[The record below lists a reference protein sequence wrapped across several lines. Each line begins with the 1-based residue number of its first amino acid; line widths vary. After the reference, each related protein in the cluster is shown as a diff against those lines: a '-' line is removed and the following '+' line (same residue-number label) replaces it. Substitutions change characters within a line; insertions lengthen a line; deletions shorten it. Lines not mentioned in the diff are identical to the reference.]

1 MNHFD
6 KKNNYCLTPDEI
18 EMRLKSVSIQPTM
31 QRISICQYVLCEA
44 DHPTAEEVKE
54 WVDSRSFKMSLATVY
69 NTLNVLVSAGLLREF
84 KFSCLGKSVYDSN
97 IDDHY
102 HFFDETTGKFHDVD
116 ASLLSLESHLPT
128 EFKVNKV
135 DILFSGTM
143 DPIKSESI
151 SID

>member
-1 MNHFD
+1 MNLLP
-6 KKNNYCLTPDEI
+6 KRNKYCLTPDEI
-18 EMRLKSVSIQPTM
+18 EKRLKSVSIQPTM

-69 NTLNVLVSAGLLREF
+69 NTLNVLVSSGLLREF

-102 HFFDETTGKFHDVD
+102 HFFDEATGKFHDID
-116 ASLLSLESHLPT
+116 PTMLTLNSNLPS
-128 EFKVNKV
+128 EFIVNKV
-135 DILFSGTM
+135 DILFSGK
-143 DPIKSESI
+143 IES
-151 SID
+151 

>member
-1 MNHFD
+1 MTDFH
-6 KKNNYCLTPDEI
+6 KKNRYCLTPDEI
-18 EMRLKSVSIQPTM
+18 ENRLKSVSIQPTM

-54 WVDSRSFKMSLATVY
+54 WVDQRSLKMSLATVY

-84 KFSCLGKSVYDSN
+84 KFSCLGKSVFDSN

-102 HFFDETTGKFHDVD
+102 HFFDEKTGKFHDLD
-116 ASLLSLESHLPT
+116 ANLLTLDSKLPN

-143 DPIKSESI
+143 EGKASRVD
-151 SID
+151 